1 MDEQPKSD
9 VAVQRTD
16 EIELADDGSPLGTL
30 KIGDKVYVPDPE
42 KKDSLVKVA
51 TLPSK
56 KEIVQD
62 LTGETDAD
70 EGLLDLYEGYSD
82 PVLRRRALELY
93 VKDQKSVDEVAKALS
108 VPVGTVE
115 MWAYNGKWNKAAS
128 HSISVRAQE
137 EARGLAALR
146 IRVRRPIIESQLE
159 GAKRVRERVMRDM
172 ESLSVKSAAEALK
185 AAADVEARALGMS
198 ESGVVADVDQ
208 ELDGA
213 TGKKGADAKVP
224 LVLVVNTGS
233 ASGIL
238 PVRRPGETIDAEAR

>member
-1 MDEQPKSD
+1 MDEQQKPD
-9 VAVQRTD
+9 AATQRTD

-30 KIGDKVYVPDPE
+30 KIGDRVYVPDPE

-93 VKDQKSVDEVAKALS
+93 VRDQKSVDEVAKDLG
-108 VPVGTVE
+108 VPVQTVE

-128 HSISVRAQE
+128 HSVSVRAQE

-159 GAKRVRERVMRDM
+159 GAKQIRERVLRDM

-198 ESGVVADVDQ
+198 ESGVIT
-208 ELDGA
+208 DGEA
-213 TGKKGADAKVP
+213 EEENGRGRSDGKVP
-224 LVLVVNTGS
+224 LVLVVNGGGP
-233 ASGIL
+233 AGIL
-238 PVRRPGETIDAEAR
+238 PVRKSGNVIDIGGDE

>member
-1 MDEQPKSD
+1 MNEIPTSE

-30 KIGDKVYVPDPE
+30 KIGDKVFRPDPD
-42 KKDSLVKVA
+42 KKDALIKVA

-70 EGLLDLYEGYSD
+70 ESLLDLYEGYSD

-93 VKDQKSVDEVAKALS
+93 VRDQKSVDEVAKDLN
-108 VPVGTVE
+108 VPVQTVE

-128 HSISVRAQE
+128 HSVSVRAQE

-159 GAKRVRERVMRDM
+159 GAKQIRERVLRDM

-198 ESGVVADVDQ
+198 ESGVITDGDA
-208 ELDGA
+208 ELDGGA
-213 TGKKGADAKVP
+213 RKGADTKVP

-238 PVRRPGETIDAEAR
+238 PVRKTGETVNVEVK